1 MDERSVGF
9 QTSPSPA
16 VAVSTLL
23 EADEDGGPEGEAGED
38 EWAAAEAAEPDDAS
52 DVGVRKRLAGFQT
65 SAPSAKV
72 CVATVDVCGINQD
85 DDTAPTEGVEG
96 TNTDRGM

>member
-23 EADEDGGPEGEAGED
+23 EADEDGGPEGEAD
-38 EWAAAEAAEPDDAS
+38 EWAAA
-52 DVGVRKRLAGFQT
+52 VKRLAGFQT